1 MAEPEAEAPVAD
13 DAAPPAADAEAAPPA
28 EPSSEAAA
36 APVDDAEVPEEG
48 AAADDTADADE
59 AAAVLDA
66 AEVSVDDEAPP
77 ADAEPVVEVEAVEVV
92 EAVEAVEEPAEEEE
106 LPAEAEEVVTTEE
119 TVAEVEAERRE
130 NAKAVAE
137 RRENAA
143 AAAADDVEPAAE
155 EELTAAEIEELS
167 GADTEAA
174 AVRIQA
180 MQRGKADRKAV
191 AERRG
196 NATAAAADDVEP
208 AAEAEVEEDLTAA
221 EIEELSGV
229 DTEAAA
235 VRMQAMQRG
244 KADRKAVAERR
255 ENAASAAGG
264 APAAE
269 VEEQAVAAATAPE
282 PEPEAGA
289 QATDVA
295 ATKAKTRGALLS
307 GLKSGALEAAVT
319 KMEEDETAAEEDL
332 TAAEIEELSG
342 ADTEAAAVRIQAMQ
356 RGKVDRKA
364 VAERRENAASA
375 AGGAPAAEVELTAA
389 EIEELSGADTEAA
402 ATMIQKVY
410 RGKAARRQGMPQIE
424 DRLLGWSPDWYI
436 AMQTIA
442 GAMSSPFMQGRFK
455 DLTAAETT
463 FLKEKFEQV
472 KQQRFEGGEAEFWKF
487 VASSFC
493 KADTDRSSMLDLS
506 SFKGLC
512 DAIFGSF
519 GELQEATGEGME
531 DFFSRADADKSGKV
545 SFAELV
551 AVFVVEEQ
559 RSPVLRNWVME
570 QAAVK
575 EREEDRADAVVA
587 GEITSEQ
594 ADAEAEREEEDKA
607 ARRIQ
612 SMQRGKLARR
622 EVGQMRA
629 DQQQEDIAPA
639 AEEGL
644 TAAEIEELSG
654 ADTEAAAVRIQ
665 AMQRGKAARK
675 GQTDAQKRTADERAQ
690 VQRQVKNRMA
700 VPSDHAALA
709 GRLDGK
715 LESLETDT
723 WVAQQEEEMER
734 EDAWRAEQ
742 EGAAVRIQAM
752 QRGKQARREL
762 DGGGL
767 MVDVDGMEGMGE
779 SEMSLPAEPWPDGR
793 SPIPQ
798 KSRLPLPA
806 GGHTALPKPHSKV
819 RFGGD
824 SPTPV
829 APTGHRNTLPN
840 GGRELQMRRGGGLA
854 PLDDPGPDY
863 DADSFVSALNT
874 KRVKIEQQVAALQ
887 SRIIE
892 QNLGGGDID
901 LEAKDGGAGILEEVK
916 VFQALNAHMEQLVSL
931 ENEFLRAIDQQK
943 KLLLAR
949 HMAASNPVLP
959 PSVIKPLPGGQESY
973 DDESENGYG
982 GYDVGGTYGH
992 SSHRSQNR
1000 REEKRSMSN
1009 SPHGYSS
1016 RRQGGS
1022 DMPMGESRT
1031 GQARHGRKAKGRDIA
1046 ARTAERAAELDAQRG
1061 GNANNNERGTLA
1073 PPLLSTA
1080 VV

>member
-244 KADRKAVAERR
+244 KA
-255 ENAASAAGG
+255 
-264 APAAE
+264 
-269 VEEQAVAAATAPE
+269 
-282 PEPEAGA
+282 
-289 QATDVA
+289 
-295 ATKAKTRGALLS
+295 
-307 GLKSGALEAAVT
+307 
-319 KMEEDETAAEEDL
+319 
-332 TAAEIEELSG
+332 
-342 ADTEAAAVRIQAMQ
+342 
-356 RGKVDRKA
+356 DRKA